1 MKWITDIEIAQFV
14 RADDLVIWGQGTAEP
29 RTLTLALVDQR
40 AEVDGVT
47 AVLGVHYSD
56 TFRPEHADHI
66 KFKGFGGYGTNAA
79 LSKAGVL
86 DIIPEHISRVPS
98 MIRSGAL
105 PVDVVL
111 VQVSSPDANGHHRLG
126 LAADY
131 LPAAIERAR
140 VVVAEVNPGA
150 PRSEGDTVIDPQQ
163 ITFAVEAAAPPLEL
177 PGSTP
182 TDTERTIAGYV
193 AERVP
198 DEAVL
203 QFGIGTI
210 PEAVCIALAGKR
222 DLGIHSGL
230 ISDGVVDLIQ
240 AGAVTNRTKEIDQ
253 GVSIGGVIFGT
264 QRLYEFA
271 DLNRAIQLRSLDY
284 THAPSV
290 IGRFD
295 AFVSIQTAVE
305 VDLTGQI
312 NAETLGGAHIGAV
325 GGANDFVRAAA
336 GCPHG
341 HAITALRSTT
351 TSGRISRIVP
361 KLQDGVVTTTRSDA
375 DLVVTEHGVAE
386 LRGRTLRERADSLI
400 AIAHPDFRAALT
412 EAAEGSAD
420 AWSLVRAADPR
431 RHRPARAATDRDR
444 IRQRALLVADDE
456 HPAVAPGRGV
466 RTYDGIRAT
475 ARQ

>member
-1 MKWITDIEIAQFV
+1 MMWRTEIKIADLV
-14 RADDLVIWGQGTAEP
+14 RPSDLVIWGQGTAEP
-29 RTLTLALVDQR
+29 RTLTRALVDQR
-40 AEVDGVT
+40 ADVDGVS

-56 TFRPEHADHI
+56 TFKAEHADHI
-66 KFKGFGGYGTNAA
+66 KFKGFGGYGTNAV

-86 DIIPEHISRVPS
+86 DVIPSHISRAPS

-105 PVDVVL
+105 PVDVVF
-111 VQVSSPDANGHHRLG
+111 VQVSPPDADGRHRLG

-131 LPAAIERAR
+131 LQAAIERAR

-150 PRSEGDTVIDPQQ
+150 PRSEGDTLLDPEQ
-163 ITFAVEAAAPPLEL
+163 ITFAIEAAEPPLEL
-177 PGSTP
+177 PRSTP
-182 TDTERTIAGYV
+182 SDTERTIAEYV

-198 DEAVL
+198 DGAVL

-210 PEAVCIALAGKR
+210 PDAVCVALAGKR

-230 ISDGVVDLIQ
+230 ISDGVLDLIE
-240 AGAVTNRTKEIDQ
+240 AGAVTNRKKELDQ

-264 QRLYEFA
+264 RRLYEFA
-271 DLNRAIQLRSLDY
+271 DLNPAVQLRSLEY

-290 IGRFD
+290 IAHFD

-312 NAETLGGAHIGAV
+312 NAETLGGVHIGAV

-336 GCPHG
+336 ASPHG
-341 HAITALRSTT
+341 HSITALRATT
-351 TSGRISRIVP
+351 TSGKISRIVP
-361 KLQDGVVTTTRSDA
+361 KLQDSVVTTTRSDV
-375 DLVVTEHGVAE
+375 DLVVTEYGVAE

-412 EAAEGSAD
+412 EAAER
-420 AWSLVRAADPR
+420 LC
-431 RHRPARAATDRDR
+431 
-444 IRQRALLVADDE
+444 
-456 HPAVAPGRGV
+456 
-466 RTYDGIRAT
+466 
-475 ARQ
+475 

>member
-1 MKWITDIEIAQFV
+1 MMWRTEIKVADLV
-14 RADDLVIWGQGTAEP
+14 RPSDLVIWGQGTAEP
-29 RTLTLALVDQR
+29 RTLTRALVDQR
-40 AEVDGVT
+40 ADVHGVS

-56 TFRPEHADHI
+56 TFKAEHADHI
-66 KFKGFGGYGTNAA
+66 NFTGFGGYGTNAV

-86 DIIPEHISRVPS
+86 DVIPSHISRAPS

-105 PVDVVL
+105 PVDVVF
-111 VQVSSPDANGHHRLG
+111 VQVSPPDADGRHRLG

-131 LPAAIERAR
+131 LQAAIERAR
-140 VVVAEVNPGA
+140 VVVAEVNPGT
-150 PRSEGDTVIDPQQ
+150 PRSEGETSLDPTQ
-163 ITFAVEAAAPPLEL
+163 ITFAIEAAEPPLEL
-177 PGSTP
+177 PRSTP
-182 TDTERTIAGYV
+182 SDTERTIAEYV

-210 PEAVCIALAGKR
+210 PDAVCVALAGKR

-230 ISDGVVDLIQ
+230 ISDGALDLIE
-240 AGAVTNRTKEIDQ
+240 AGAVTNRKKELDQ

-264 QRLYEFA
+264 RRLYEFA
-271 DLNRAIQLRSLDY
+271 DLNPAVQLRSLEY

-290 IGRFD
+290 MARFD

-312 NAETLGGAHIGAV
+312 NAETLGGVHIGAV

-336 GCPHG
+336 ASPHG
-341 HAITALRSTT
+341 HSITALRATT
-351 TSGRISRIVP
+351 TSGKISRIVP
-361 KLQDGVVTTTRSDA
+361 KLQDSVVTTTRSDV
-375 DLVVTEHGVAE
+375 DLVVTEYGVAE

-412 EAAEGSAD
+412 EAAER
-420 AWSLVRAADPR
+420 LC
-431 RHRPARAATDRDR
+431 
-444 IRQRALLVADDE
+444 
-456 HPAVAPGRGV
+456 
-466 RTYDGIRAT
+466 
-475 ARQ
+475 